1 MTASRSRRLGSA
13 LFYLA
18 LFVGL
23 VLALLRF
30 QGILGRAEHPQRA
43 VPTAG
48 RPTAGLGGATAT
60 VRREAQPELVLHPA
74 RVEAI
79 DPARVAARVMAVVR
93 DVLVREGDV
102 VVAGAPLVLLDDADA
117 EARRAQASAAVEAA
131 SARVTAAELAYERAA
146 RLNEAGNLTAQ
157 AFEGARAE
165 RDAARAHELA
175 AREGLAEAE
184 AALGW
189 HRITAP
195 FDGRV
200 LSREVE
206 RGELAQPGR
215 VLVSLY
221 RSDALR
227 VTAALPERHVR
238 PDLGLWLDFAGLEP
252 RTAAVTRVLPESD
265 ARTGNVTVQL
275 DLPAELLASDA
286 LRPGTLGRV
295 GLEVGRRER
304 LLVPAG
310 AVERI
315 GQVER
320 AWLVR
325 EGHAVAVNV
334 RTAPA
339 TDGALEVLAG
349 LAEGDQVLVR

>member
-1 MTASRSRRLGSA
+1 MTASRSRRFGSA
-13 LFYLA
+13 LLYAA

-23 VLALLRF
+23 VLVLLRF
-30 QGILGRAEHPQRA
+30 QGILGRPEHA
-43 VPTAG
+43 LLEVPTGG
-48 RPTAGLGGATAT
+48 RPTASLSGTTAT
-60 VRREAQPELVLHPA
+60 VRREALPELVQYPA
-74 RVEAI
+74 RVEPT
-79 DPARVAARVMAVVR
+79 DPAKVAARVMAVVR
-93 DVLVREGDV
+93 DVLVREGDLV
-102 VVAGAPLVLLDDADA
+102 AAGAPLVLLDDADA
-117 EARRAQASAAVEAA
+117 AARRAQAAAAVEAA
-131 SARVTAAELAYERAA
+131 AARVTAAELAYGRAA

-165 RDAARAHELA
+165 RDAARAFEQA
-175 AREGLAEAE
+175 AREALAEAE

-189 HRITAP
+189 HHIVAP
-195 FDGRV
+195 FDGCV

-227 VTAALPERHVR
+227 VTAALPERHAQA
-238 PDLGLWLDFAGLEP
+238 DLKLWLDFTGVDP
-252 RTAAVTRVLPESD
+252 RSAPVTRILPESD

-275 DLPAELLASDA
+275 DLPAEVLASGA

-295 GLEVGRRER
+295 ALEVGRRER
-304 LLVPAG
+304 LVVPAG
-310 AVERI
+310 AIERI

-325 EGHAVAVNV
+325 EGHALAVNV

-339 TDGALEVLAG
+339 SAGMLEVLAG
-349 LAEGDQVLVR
+349 LTEGDQVLVR